1 MKKTS
6 NRLHSLFA
14 ALAALVLAAA
24 LAVPAFAV
32 EGGFADLYYRMFD
45 DAEVLTE
52 DEDNELE
59 DALEE
64 LSLRQSFDV
73 TIATIESMESVGAD
87 SMEQF
92 ADDLYDYCQYGY
104 GPDMDGV
111 LLLVSVGD
119 RKWHISTCG
128 YGITAFTDAGI
139 QYLGEQMTPF
149 MADGDYAGAFR
160 TFVQWSDT
168 YIDAAREGHPYDVNN
183 LPREPLSLM
192 YLFLALGIGLVLAW
206 VVVSVMKSQLRSV
219 AFQENAAS
227 YVREGSMNLTN
238 SRELFLYRDVQRT
251 ERGPFGCDFQ
261 TYLGDQKHSCSNH
274 CMFCFIDQLPPG
286 MRESLY
292 FKDDDE
298 RLSFLFG
305 NYITMTNMQDHEID
319 RIIKMH
325 ISPINIS
332 VHTTNPQL
340 RVRMLANKRG
350 GEVLKYLPRLVEG
363 GIAVNCQLVLCRGI
377 NDGDELRRTLSDLL
391 ELTPMVQS
399 IAAVPCGVTD
409 YREKLFK
416 QTPYDAKTSA
426 EVIDIMEEFG
436 DECKRRHGKRIIY
449 PSDEW
454 YLKAGRPIPPEEFYE
469 DFDQLENG
477 VGMMRLYA
485 SEFLAELEKPHRIY
499 GTKKMDVVTGEM
511 ASPLI
516 RQMMAE
522 LHRQYPMVEVTVHTI
537 KNKFFGGNVGVAG
550 LVTATDIIAQCEGKL
565 TSGTLGVP
573 AVMLREEKDTFL
585 DDITTDQL
593 AQRLGVKVEV
603 LPTSGGD
610 EARALLR
617 SGLHIARRRRA

>member
-1 MKKTS
+1 MAGMLEYKCPCCDGAIQFDSATQKMKCPYCDTEFDVDTLKGYDEELKDEKPSEMEWTTPGGSWAEGETAGLHTYSCKSCGGEIVGDDTMAASACPFCGNPIVLTGQFAGALRPDLIIPFKLDKKAAKAKLQEHLKGKTLLPRVFRSQNHIDEIKGVYVPFWLFDSDADAQLRFTATRTRCWSDDDYDYTETNYYSVRRDGTLGFDAVPVDGSSKIEDDLMESIEPFAMQDAIPFQTAYLAGYVADKYDVNAEDSIERANKRIRRSTEETFQQTVTGYDSVKVDNSSIQLHGGKAKYALFPVWLLSTFRRVLRRDVAAVAGTDPVKEGRTMKKTS

-14 ALAALVLAAA
+14 ALAALILAAA

-168 YIDAAREGHPYDVNN
+168 YIDAARAGHPYDVNN

-238 SRELFLYRDVQRT
+238 SRELFLYRDVHRT
-251 ERGPFGCDFQ
+251 E
-261 TYLGDQKHSCSNH
+261 HV
-274 CMFCFIDQLPPG
+274 
-286 MRESLY
+286 EA
-292 FKDDDE
+292 KDSD
-298 RLSFLFG
+298 SSG
-305 NYITMTNMQDHEID
+305 GSST
-319 RIIKMH
+319 
-325 ISPINIS
+325 
-332 VHTTNPQL
+332 HT
-340 RVRMLANKRG
+340 
-350 GEVLKYLPRLVEG
+350 
-363 GIAVNCQLVLCRGI
+363 
-377 NDGDELRRTLSDLL
+377 S
-391 ELTPMVQS
+391 S
-399 IAAVPCGVTD
+399 
-409 YREKLFK
+409 
-416 QTPYDAKTSA
+416 
-426 EVIDIMEEFG
+426 
-436 DECKRRHGKRIIY
+436 
-449 PSDEW
+449 
-454 YLKAGRPIPPEEFYE
+454 
-469 DFDQLENG
+469 
-477 VGMMRLYA
+477 
-485 SEFLAELEKPHRIY
+485 
-499 GTKKMDVVTGEM
+499 
-511 ASPLI
+511 
-516 RQMMAE
+516 
-522 LHRQYPMVEVTVHTI
+522 
-537 KNKFFGGNVGVAG
+537 
-550 LVTATDIIAQCEGKL
+550 
-565 TSGTLGVP
+565 SGT
-573 AVMLREEKDTFL
+573 TH
-585 DDITTDQL
+585 
-593 AQRLGVKVEV
+593 
-603 LPTSGGD
+603 GGGGG
-610 EARALLR
+610 
-617 SGLHIARRRRA
+617 SF

>member
-168 YIDAAREGHPYDVNN
+168 YIDAARAGHPYDVNN

-206 VVVSVMKSQLRSV
+206 VVVSVMKSQLCAGGQHEPDQQPGAV
-219 AFQENAAS
+219 P
-227 YVREGSMNLTN
+227 V
-238 SRELFLYRDVQRT
+238 
-251 ERGPFGCDFQ
+251 PGCA
-261 TYLGDQKHSCSNH
+261 THRACGGKGL
-274 CMFCFIDQLPPG
+274 
-286 MRESLY
+286 R
-292 FKDDDE
+292 
-298 RLSFLFG
+298 
-305 NYITMTNMQDHEID
+305 
-319 RIIKMH
+319 
-325 ISPINIS
+325 
-332 VHTTNPQL
+332 QL
-340 RVRMLANKRG
+340 RRQFH
-350 GEVLKYLPRLVEG
+350 PH
-363 GIAVNCQLVLCRGI
+363 
-377 NDGDELRRTLSDLL
+377 LL
-391 ELTPMVQS
+391 Q
-399 IAAVPCGVTD
+399 
-409 YREKLFK
+409 
-416 QTPYDAKTSA
+416 
-426 EVIDIMEEFG
+426 
-436 DECKRRHGKRIIY
+436 RHD
-449 PSDEW
+449 P
-454 YLKAGRPIPPEEFYE
+454 
-469 DFDQLENG
+469 
-477 VGMMRLYA
+477 
-485 SEFLAELEKPHRIY
+485 
-499 GTKKMDVVTGEM
+499 
-511 ASPLI
+511 
-516 RQMMAE
+516 
-522 LHRQYPMVEVTVHTI
+522 
-537 KNKFFGGNVGVAG
+537 
-550 LVTATDIIAQCEGKL
+550 
-565 TSGTLGVP
+565 
-573 AVMLREEKDTFL
+573 
-585 DDITTDQL
+585 
-593 AQRLGVKVEV
+593 
-603 LPTSGGD
+603 
-610 EARALLR
+610 
-617 SGLHIARRRRA
+617 RRRRRFVLKGAFL